1 MNSQPAMVGRNLL
14 GFASTDGFQID
25 YPLAFPGPPAMN
37 DADRALRIY
46 VEEVVA
52 APRVEDLS
60 GWQSVCTAVQE
71 LTGWNLQW
79 KGDGAKPAVQLDPA
93 DCTQLMARH
102 RVELLADSLGRLV
115 ETLQNTRLALWEREA
130 ELAAGVPV
138 RIRAD
143 EEPHLA
149 ARLESILRIG
159 AQTLAA
165 SAVAAYLLDDA
176 TTELKLRSSWGL
188 PAEGLTEPARPLRG
202 AVADLEAL
210 LGHAVVLND
219 RGEMSRWKA
228 PLTATA
234 VAAVCVPISSPTMP
248 LGTLWFYFDATRPV
262 GVEQTNVAELVA
274 SRFATELE
282 REVLL
287 SETGRLRRNR
297 ARHDDSAE
305 AWHRSRQPSIEPMV
319 DGWTFAGWTTPWS
332 ESCGAFYDWSVL
344 PDGQLALMTG
354 SGHGKG
360 DAALLNAAALHGML
374 KVLAQATPRQIAQA
388 VSDSFWAASSGDQW
402 ASLNCISADP
412 ETGMLQACSAG
423 NAVIVLIQSGEA
435 RIVGTHQPMLG
446 YDPDHHYRQRK
457 ATLPE
462 DGTLIL
468 CQAEGL
474 DRQPEQQKLL
484 QLIQTLAEASPRSA
498 EQWVQALR
506 EDASWLSKS
515 ESGRTVQVVQRRT
528 STA

>member
-1 MNSQPAMVGRNLL
+1 
-14 GFASTDGFQID
+14 
-25 YPLAFPGPPAMN
+25 MN

-60 GWQSVCTAVQE
+60 GWQSVCTAVQD
-71 LTGWNLQW
+71 LTGWNLLW
-79 KGDGAKPAVQLDPA
+79 KGNGTKPPVQIEPGDGPSS
-93 DCTQLMARH
+93 MARH
-102 RVELLADSLGRLV
+102 QVEPLADSLGRLV

-138 RIRAD
+138 RICQ
-143 EEPHLA
+143 EEESHLA
-149 ARLESILRIG
+149 TRLESILRIG
-159 AQTLAA
+159 AQSIGAPV
-165 SAVAAYLLDDA
+165 VAAYLLDDA

-188 PAEGLTEPARPLRG
+188 PAERLTDPARPLRG

-219 RGEMSRWKA
+219 RGELSRWKA
-228 PLTATA
+228 PMTASATA
-234 VAAVCVPISSPTMP
+234 VAAICVPICSPTMP
-248 LGTLWFYFDATRPV
+248 LGTLWFFFDAPRTL

-287 SETGRLRRNR
+287 SETGRLRRSR
-297 ARHDDSAE
+297 ARKDDSAQ
-305 AWHRSRQPSIEPMV
+305 AWHRSRQPSIEPIV
-319 DGWTFAGWTTPWS
+319 DGWTFAGWATPWS
-332 ESCGAFYDWSVL
+332 ESCGSFFDWSVL
-344 PDGQLALMTG
+344 PDGQLALATG

-360 DAALLNAAALHGML
+360 DASLLNAAALHGML
-374 KVLAQATPRQIAQA
+374 KVLGQAPPRQIAQA

-412 ETGMLQACSAG
+412 ETGALQACSAG
-423 NAVIVLIQSGEA
+423 SAIVVLIDAGEA
-435 RIVGTHQPMLG
+435 RVVGTHQPMLG
-446 YDPDHHYRQRK
+446 FDPDHHYRQRK
-457 ATLPE
+457 ATLPQ

-474 DRQPEQQKLL
+474 DREPEQRKLL
-484 QLIQTLAEASPRSA
+484 ELIRALAASGSRSA
-498 EQWVQALR
+498 EQWVRALR
-506 EDASWLSKS
+506 EDEGWRKKNDSSL
-515 ESGRTVQVVQRRT
+515 TIQVVQRRS